1 MEEEETLLKS
11 LYGIS
16 LALLSKPDIDVTKNY
31 RPMCLMNIGVKIPNK
46 VLAQLKFTPRIQG
59 WFHISHSLKI
69 HQHNSTSGQNKE
81 KNNKIIS
88 INAVNT
94 FDKIPN
100 PFMIFKKLK
109 KLEIE
114 ENIFSLIKETYV

>member
-1 MEEEETLLKS
+1 MPHEHRCKNPQQSASTIEI
-11 LYGIS
+11 Y
-16 LALLSKPDIDVTKNY
+16 TKNT
-31 RPMCLMNIGVKIPNK
+31 RLV
-46 VLAQLKFTPRIQG
+46 
-59 WFHISHSLKI
+59 SHLKI
-69 HQHNSTSGQNKE
+69 RQHNSTSGQNKE

-88 INAVNT
+88 INAINT

-114 ENIFSLIKETYV
+114 ENIFSLIKETYI